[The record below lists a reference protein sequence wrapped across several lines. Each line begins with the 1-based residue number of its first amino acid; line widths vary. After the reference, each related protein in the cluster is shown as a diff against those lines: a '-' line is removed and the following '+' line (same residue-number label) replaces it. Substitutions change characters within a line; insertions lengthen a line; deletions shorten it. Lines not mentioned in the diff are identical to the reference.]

1 MHDEFAGQQ
10 RDPLDIARALE
21 AAEHFLECDRYDLA
35 EQTLRDALRLAPQN
49 SLLHCQLAWTYEG
62 WGRQADAEEAARTAL
77 QLDPE
82 SAMALSVLARLAARA
97 GRHRDAERLYLDALR
112 LAPLH
117 PMLLLGY
124 AALCQ
129 KVGQLV
135 KSEQLARASLRSNP
149 ENARAHALLAL
160 VLSEQRRVKAADF
173 ASLRSL
179 SLAPDDDVSHY
190 TRGIALFRA
199 GRPFKA
205 RRYLREALR
214 LDPTDSDIEEA
225 YLRADRYTRWTS
237 LVMYYWSLLIERVPG
252 QQYSVWGVFVVFFL
266 TYKSMGIDERAI
278 SIIAVSY
285 VALIVYTWIAEPL
298 TTSWIKM
305 RPPR

>member
-1 MHDEFAGQQ
+1 MQPDFAGQQ
-10 RDPLDIARALE
+10 RDPLDIAQSLE
-21 AAEHFLECDRYDLA
+21 AAEHFLECKRCDLA
-35 EQTLRDALRLAPQN
+35 ERTLLDALRLAPQN
-49 SLLHCQLAWTYEG
+49 SLLHCQLAWTYES
-62 WGRQADAEEAARTAL
+62 WGRKADAEEAARTAL
-77 QLDPE
+77 ELDPE
-82 SAMALSVLARLAARA
+82 SANALAVLARLAARD

-112 LAPLH
+112 LAPLN

-129 KVGQLV
+129 KVGQLE
-135 KSEQLARASLRSNP
+135 KSEQLARASLRSDP

-160 VLSEQRRVKAADF
+160 VLSEQKRARAADS

-214 LDPTDSDIEEA
+214 LDPTDPAIEEA
-225 YLRADRYTRWTS
+225 YVRVDRYTRWTS

-252 QQYSVWGVFVVFFL
+252 QQYSVWAVFVVFFL
-266 TYKSMGIDERAI
+266 TYKSIGVSERAI
-278 SIIAVSY
+278 TIIAISY

-298 TTSWIKM
+298 TSSWIKM